1 MSQVAPAGH
10 DSHSRPPTLT
20 QPWQGFDPIDSR
32 YARCAFGRSLSARA
46 LDLHHPFDEPHPL
59 HRVLLGGSSTT
70 GVMLSLVAVDK
81 TFSNDRGTIAEC
93 DQTGWSSGSEALAL
107 SEATSLLAGGAP
119 RL

>member
-1 MSQVAPAGH
+1 MRIWQSAFCTRAG
-10 DSHSRPPTLT
+10 PCTTL
-20 QPWQGFDPIDSR
+20 
-32 YARCAFGRSLSARA
+32 
-46 LDLHHPFDEPHPL
+46 DEPLPL

-81 TFSNDRGTIAEC
+81 TFPNDRGTIAEC